1 MRSSVYIHIPFCKS
15 ICSYCDF
22 CKIYY
27 NQKYI
32 DSYLKSLENEIK
44 TFYQNDEIKT
54 LYIGGGTPSSL
65 NIEEVSKL
73 LDITKMFNISKDLEF
88 TIELNIEHITKELLE
103 LLYENGVN
111 RLSIGVQT
119 FNEKHLKILNRH
131 HSKNEVIKKIEMAK
145 KVGFNN
151 INIDL
156 IYAIPNQTK
165 SELIEDLDDFL
176 RLDITHISTYSLIIE
191 PHTKLYIDKTDY
203 IDETIDFE
211 MYQLI
216 NETVTKKGYNYY
228 EISNYSKPGY
238 ESKHNLVYW
247 NNLEYYG
254 FGMGA
259 SGYVDNVRYTNTTNI
274 NKYNSGQ
281 YRDEIEVIDNQT
293 KIENELILGFR
304 KIKGINKNNFFKKYN
319 QSIYEINNINKLI
332 EEGKLIDD
340 GTNIYINSKYLYL
353 SNEILIN
360 FMV

>member
-1 MRSSVYIHIPFCKS
+1 MKSSVYIHIPFCKS

-32 DSYLKSLENEIK
+32 DNYLDCLENEIK
-44 TFYQNDEIKT
+44 KFYQTNKIKT

-65 NIEEVSKL
+65 SIKELSKL
-73 LDITKMFNISKDLEF
+73 LNITKLFSMSKDLEF
-88 TIELNIEHITKELLE
+88 TIELNIEHITKEMLE
-103 LLYENGVN
+103 LLYKNGVN
-111 RLSIGVQT
+111 RLSIGIQT
-119 FNEKHLKILNRH
+119 FNEKHLHFLNRN
-131 HSKNEVIKKIEMAK
+131 HSKKEVTQKIEMAK
-145 KVGFNN
+145 KIGFDN

-165 SELIEDLDDFL
+165 DELIEDLNNL
-176 RLDITHISTYSLIIE
+176 LELNVNHISTYSLIIE

-203 IDETIDFE
+203 IDETLDFE

-216 NETVTKKGYNYY
+216 NETLTKKGYNYY
-228 EISNYSKPGY
+228 EISNYGKSGY

-274 NKYNSGQ
+274 NKYINGQ
-281 YRDEIEVIDNQT
+281 YHTEFELIDNKT

-304 KIKGINKNNFFKKYN
+304 KTKGINKMDFLKKYN
-319 QSIYEINNINKLI
+319 KSIYEINNIKKLI
-332 EEGKLIDD
+332 EEGKLVDD
-340 GTNIYINSKYLYL
+340 ETNIYISSKYLYL